1 MHRKTRRTAIH
12 LALFTIVLTLLILT
26 NRLPGES
33 QTFPWT
39 KVRYVSPLSS
49 ISESSSTSTSTQLK
63 EPFPD
68 THGTCPGLSKSL
80 KKPVLVVSHIAADG
94 DTAWLT
100 ESGLSKK
107 YHLCIYNV
115 DDDTPL
121 TSKKNTH
128 LRVPANRAHES
139 ITYLTFLISNYDLI
153 PSTGVVFVHGSRF
166 AWHNDSPDYDNA
178 VLLNDLK
185 VDNAIEGIG
194 YHNLRCDWSVG
205 TCGDGA
211 VPQGSLQIGLQ
222 AVIDPW
228 DGRVVSDA
236 GLPGVLGVV
245 FGSGSG
251 SKENGSKKG
260 KAILGRHDVLR
271 AQCCAQFVVSQDA
284 IWRHEREEYVALR
297 EWLLD
302 GSSSSSNP
310 STSTAIGGSGNG
322 SNSRILRQASLL
334 AAPKDDKVA
343 GRMLSYIWHIL
354 FLDARVDGS
363 GEEADL
369 EKLNQLACPTAQEC
383 YCRLYGRCGL
393 ERCRKGSC
401 GVYRVPPGYKVPK
414 GILEEGLK

>member
-26 NRLPGES
+26 NRPPRES
-33 QTFPWT
+33 RTFPWT
-39 KVRYVSPLSS
+39 KVRYAK
-49 ISESSSTSTSTQLK
+49 ESFL
-63 EPFPD
+63 D

-100 ESGLSKK
+100 ESALAKK

-121 TSKKNTH
+121 TKNSH

-153 PSTGVVFVHGSRF
+153 PDTGVVFVHGSRF

-178 VLLNDLK
+178 VLLAELK
-185 VDNAIEGIG
+185 VENAIAGIG

-236 GLPGVLGVV
+236 RLPGALGVV
-245 FGSGSG
+245 FGLGIGSG
-251 SKENGSKKG
+251 DKKG

-271 AQCCAQFVVSQDA
+271 AQCCAQFVVSREA
-284 IWRHEREEYVALR
+284 IWRHEKEEYVALR

-302 GSSSSSNP
+302 GNNP
-310 STSTAIGGSGNG
+310 SSIATTTSGGGGGS
-322 SNSRILRQASLL
+322 SNSRILRQAGLL

-354 FLDARVDGS
+354 FLDARADGS
-363 GEEADL
+363 GEEVDL
-369 EKLNQLACPTAQEC
+369 GKLNQLACPTAQEC

-414 GILEEGLK
+414 GILEAEEGLK